1 MKLVRTLLVIALVT
15 AVFVT
20 GTAAAVGYDR
30 YEVNSAAQSKE
41 AAKPAPSKDLGKAL
55 REASFIDK
63 CPSVIDQVVF
73 FVKDIL
79 GQFGITKPK
88 AP

>member
-1 MKLVRTLLVIALVT
+1 MRVLRTSVIVATLM
-15 AVFVT
+15 AFFGT
-20 GTAAAVGYDR
+20 GIAAAVGYER
-30 YEVNSAAQSKE
+30 LEVNNTAQKQT
-41 AAKPAPSKDLGKAL
+41 AAKAAPSKDLGKAL

-63 CPSVIDQVVF
+63 CPALIDQAVF

>member
-1 MKLVRTLLVIALVT
+1 MRLVRTLLVIAVVT
-15 AVFVT
+15 AFFGT

-30 YEVNSAAQSKE
+30 YEVDNAAQSKQ
-41 AAKPAPSKDLGKAL
+41 AAKSAPSKDLSKAL

-63 CPSVIDQVVF
+63 YPAVIDQVVF
-73 FVKDIL
+73 FVKDLL

>member
-1 MKLVRTLLVIALVT
+1 MRFFRRLMIVTLLT
-15 AVFVT
+15 VFFGT
-20 GTAAAVGYDR
+20 GIAAAVGYER
-30 YEVNSAAQSKE
+30 YEVSNAAE
-41 AAKPAPSKDLGKAL
+41 ATPAAKPAPSPDLGKAI
-55 REASFIDK
+55 REASFLDK
-63 CPSVIDQVVF
+63 YPAVIDQVVF

>member
-1 MKLVRTLLVIALVT
+1 MLVIVATLT
-15 AVFVT
+15 AFFGT
-20 GTAAAVGYDR
+20 GIAAAVGYER
-30 YEVNSAAQSKE
+30 LEVNNAAQKK
-41 AAKPAPSKDLGKAL
+41 ATTKPAPSQDLGKAL

-63 CPSVIDQVVF
+63 CPALIDQAVF

-79 GQFGITKPK
+79 SQFGITKTK